1 MTREEFERLKKGQ
14 EIDNE
19 IKVFDDR
26 ISSVEEVL
34 SHSGTHSTR
43 NKITIKSGYG
53 YEVTIEDTDKGAYGH
68 WDTKSK
74 RILKEYIKE
83 LKSKRNKIIKKFEA
97 L

>member
-19 IKVFDDR
+19 IKALDDR
-26 ISSVEEVL
+26 ISSVEKVL

-43 NKITIKSGYG
+43 NKIIIKSGYG
-53 YEVTIEDTDKGAYGH
+53 YEVTIEDTKRGAKGEL
-68 WDTKSK
+68 DTKSK
-74 RILKEYIKE
+74 RILKAYIKE
-83 LKSKRNKIIKKFEA
+83 LKSKRNKIIKKFVA